1 MKRFVALGLVIL
13 GAFWMCQR
21 SIDSS
26 KGRSAA
32 IRDDAQRWND
42 SMRAE
47 RKIGVDSS
55 NAAQAVRDS
64 ISQAREDAERVAAA
78 MRQAVIDS
86 QAAVEK
92 IELDSLRVRQDSI
105 NAIFARRDS
114 LIAAIRRLNRRPPN

>member
-1 MKRFVALGLVIL
+1 MKRFAALGLVIL
-13 GAFWMCQR
+13 GVCWMCQR
-21 SIDSS
+21 GIESS

-47 RKIGVDSS
+47 RKIGTDSA

-64 ISQAREDAERVAAA
+64 IRQVHEDGERVAAA

-86 QAAVEK
+86 QAAVDK
-92 IELDSLRVRQDSI
+92 IELDSLRLRQDSI
-105 NAIFARRDS
+105 NAVFARRDS
-114 LIAAIRRLNRRPPN
+114 LIAAIRRLNRRPPR